1 MSQPMR
7 QLAEA
12 HNVRFGTS
20 GVRGLVADLSDSVCY
35 AYAQA
40 FLQTVAAGSSR
51 VVVGHDLRPSS
62 PRIAAACIQAIRDAG
77 REAVFVGALPTPAL
91 AYYCAL
97 HGNPGIVVTGSHIP
111 FDRNGIKFYRADG
124 EIDKADEQAILDT
137 DVAVPD
143 ALTPADLPTVDATAL
158 EDYVGRYTGFFGE
171 DAFAGLR
178 IALYE
183 HSSVARDVLR
193 SVLERLGVEV
203 LSLGRT
209 DTFVPIDTEAVR
221 AEDITQARAW
231 AQAHRFDA
239 ILSTDGDADRPLIGD
254 ETGAWLRGDVVGIL
268 CAQYLQADVVVTPVS
283 SNTAAEKCGS
293 FRQVV
298 RTRIGSPYV
307 IAGMEAHRGERA
319 VVGYEANGG
328 FLLGSDVVR
337 GDSVL
342 KALPTR
348 DSVLPMLAL
357 LAMAR
362 EKGVRLSELSA
373 SLPRRFTA
381 SDRIQAV
388 PTELSRALIGR
399 LEKDSRLAAGLM
411 APDAGEVV
419 ARDTTDGLRITFASG
434 DIVHLRP
441 SGNAPELRCYAEAG
455 DELRARDLCDGCQG
469 RVFRAVKASRGAGNP
484 DLAN

>member
-1 MSQPMR
+1 MR

-124 EIDKADEQAILDT
+124 EIDKADEQAILDA

-158 EDYVGRYTGFFGE
+158 EDYIGRYTGFFGE

-221 AEDITQARAW
+221 AEDIAQARAW

-328 FLLGSDVVR
+328 FLLGNDVVR

-399 LEKDSRLAAGLM
+399 LEKDSGLAAGLM

-455 DELRARDLCDGCQG
+455 DEARAQCLCNGCLTH
-469 RVFRAVKASRGAGNP
+469 VLNAVSVMTLP
-484 DLAN
+484 PHLPILAT